1 LIVNEPIDSE
11 TEYSV
16 DFVINHAR
24 LSTGDT
30 IDSLYEDLKD
40 TQRLLVINQYDHKH
54 YYFELNSIHE
64 ACLYCEYHHYHDITR
79 KTFVYFIR
87 MNIDQYLIQSSNYD
101 EMNVIMNE
109 NIIYG
114 IVPDEQPLESL
125 LEILSSI
132 YNNLL
137 PTVSTKSK
145 FFFYCRNILW

>member
-1 LIVNEPIDSE
+1 
-11 TEYSV
+11 
-16 DFVINHAR
+16 
-24 LSTGDT
+24 
-30 IDSLYEDLKD
+30 
-40 TQRLLVINQYDHKH
+40 
-54 YYFELNSIHE
+54 
-64 ACLYCEYHHYHDITR
+64 
-79 KTFVYFIR
+79 

-145 FFFYCRNILW
+145 KIKNSFFCYYRNILW